1 MKKHRP
7 MGFISKQTR
16 DTHPTNDNSANPS
29 TSDDAVHLDATSSPV
44 DLPQLSPS
52 LSSIPTTSTAEIH
65 CSSES
70 CRDLTR
76 SNQSMNSAVLCQ
88 TTKTQGT
95 GYSQKNKQK
104 KGQFNH
110 IGSKISSG

>member
-1 MKKHRP
+1 

-16 DTHPTNDNSANPS
+16 DTDPSNDNSANPP
-29 TSDDAVHLDATSSPV
+29 TSDDAVHLDVTSSPV
-44 DLPQLSPS
+44 DLPQPSPC

-65 CSSES
+65 CSSEC

-76 SNQSMNSAVLCQ
+76 SNQSMNPAVLSQ

-95 GYSQKNKQK
+95 GSSKKKKKK

-110 IGSKISSG
+110 NGSKISLG

>member
-1 MKKHRP
+1 
-7 MGFISKQTR
+7 MGFISKHTR
-16 DTHPTNDNSANPS
+16 DTNPTNNNSANPS

-65 CSSES
+65 CSSEC

-76 SNQSMNSAVLCQ
+76 SNQSMNPAALSR

-95 GYSQKNKQK
+95 GSSQKEEE

-110 IGSKISSG
+110 NGSKISPH